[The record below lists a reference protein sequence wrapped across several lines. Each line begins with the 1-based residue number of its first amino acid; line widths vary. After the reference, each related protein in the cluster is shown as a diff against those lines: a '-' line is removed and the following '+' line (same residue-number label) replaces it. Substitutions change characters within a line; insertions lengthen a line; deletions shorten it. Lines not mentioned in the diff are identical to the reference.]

1 MSIVVVDEGYKI
13 VISNPLGKGAFGTVY
28 DCLKPDQNESEKAE
42 LAAKV
47 IIIKKFILLAH
58 AK

>member
-1 MSIVVVDEGYKI
+1 M
-13 VISNPLGKGAFGTVY
+13 ISNPIGKGAFSTVY